1 MKNNK
6 ISIKTITCFLFLTLF
21 STAYAAEYGVRLG
34 YSEVKHGCGFS
45 NTGNFGAGLVVTGTV
60 KTKDCGEDNS
70 PSIGLV
76 MINKLD
82 NGFFVDSEIAYV
94 TDKTNFK
101 STYTVNF
108 DVEDA
113 APGNTQKIIVDSFPR
128 LLVSIGKN
136 FDTGGFIISPVVG
149 VGYAQIKASGIQ
161 NEGTVGVFRMR
172 ENTNDNFI
180 WNIGASFSV
189 PKSNWSVDY
198 RYIDYGTV
206 ETANTQHPSSSTAG
220 ERLHGDMTSHNVSL
234 TYKF

>member
-1 MKNNK
+1 MKNKK
-6 ISIKTITCFLFLTLF
+6 ISIKTIACFLFLNLL

-45 NTGNFGAGLVVTGTV
+45 NTSNFGADFVVTGTA
-60 KTKDCGEDNS
+60 KTKDCGDDGS
-70 PSIGLV
+70 PSVGLV

-82 NGFFVDSEIAYV
+82 NGLFIDSEIAYV
-94 TDKTNFK
+94 TDKTNFR

-108 DVEDA
+108 DVEDPIA
-113 APGNTQKIIVDSFPR
+113 GNTQKIIVDSFTR

-161 NEGTVGVFRMR
+161 NETDVAPFRMR
-172 ENTNDNFI
+172 EKTNKNFI

-206 ETANTQHPSSSTAG
+206 ETANTQHPLSTTAG

>member
-6 ISIKTITCFLFLTLF
+6 ISIKTITTFLFLTLF

-34 YSEVKHGCGFS
+34 YSDVEHDCRFS
-45 NTGNFGAGLVVTGTV
+45 NTGNFGANLIVTGTN
-60 KTKDCGEDNS
+60 KTKDCGKENS

-82 NGFFVDSEIAYV
+82 YGLFVDSEIAYV
-94 TDKTNFK
+94 TDTKFE
-101 STYTVNF
+101 SIYTVNF
-108 DVEDA
+108 NNSA
-113 APGNTQKIIVDSFPR
+113 AGTGNTQKIIVDSFPR

-136 FDTGGFIISPVVG
+136 FDTGGFVISPVVG

-161 NEGTVGVFRMR
+161 NEGTAGVFRMR

-206 ETANTQHPSSSTAG
+206 ETANTQHPLSTTAG

>member
-6 ISIKTITCFLFLTLF
+6 ISIKTITTFLFLTLF

-34 YSEVKHGCGFS
+34 YSEVKKGCDFS
-45 NTGNFGAGLVVTGTV
+45 NTGNFGAGLVVTGTA
-60 KTKDCGEDNS
+60 KTKDCSEDNS

-82 NGFFVDSEIAYV
+82 GGFFVDSEIAYV
-94 TDKTNFK
+94 TDKTNFITTH
-101 STYTVNF
+101 SVNF
-108 DVEDA
+108 SGGTVGA
-113 APGNTQKIIVDSFPR
+113 GNTQKIIVDSFPR

-136 FDTGGFIISPVVG
+136 FDTGGFIISPVAG

-161 NEGTVGVFRMR
+161 NEGTAGVFRMR

-198 RYIDYGTV
+198 RYIDYGNV
-206 ETANTQHPSSSTAG
+206 ETENTKHPLSSTAG
-220 ERLHGDMTSHNVSL
+220 ERLHGDMSSHNVSL

>member
-6 ISIKTITCFLFLTLF
+6 TIKTITCFLFLTLF

-45 NTGNFGAGLVVTGTV
+45 NTSNFNADQIVTGTV
-60 KTKDCGEDNS
+60 KTKDCGDDGS

-82 NGFFVDSEIAYV
+82 NDFFVDSEIAYV
-94 TDKTNFK
+94 TDKTNFT

-108 DVEDA
+108 NNSDPS
-113 APGNTQKIIVDSFPR
+113 PGNTQKIIVDSFPR

-136 FDTGGFIISPVVG
+136 FDTGSFIISPVVG

-161 NEGTVGVFRMR
+161 NEGTGGVFRMK

-206 ETANTQHPSSSTAG
+206 ETANTKHPSSSRAG

>member
-1 MKNNK
+1 MNK
-6 ISIKTITCFLFLTLF
+6 ISIKTIATFLFLTLF

-34 YSEVKHGCGFS
+34 YSYVEHDCRFS
-45 NTGNFGAGLVVTGTV
+45 NTGNFGANNIVTGTNR
-60 KTKDCGEDNS
+60 TKDCGTDNS

-82 NGFFVDSEIAYV
+82 YGLFVDSEIAYV
-94 TDKTNFK
+94 TDNANFD
-101 STYTVNF
+101 SIYTVNF
-108 DVEDA
+108 NNEA
-113 APGNTQKIIVDSFPR
+113 AGTGNTQKINVDSFPR

-136 FDTGGFIISPVVG
+136 FDTGSFIISPVVG
-149 VGYAQIKASGIQ
+149 AGYARIKASGIQ
-161 NEGTVGVFRMR
+161 NEGTPGVFRMG

-206 ETANTQHPSSSTAG
+206 ETTLTKHPSSSTAG